1 MTKELYNEAYNLQV
15 EIDDWERVIS
25 ECQSI
30 VDENKKYKTK
40 EGEHPLVR
48 ISVGKETLYMEL
60 SYFEEHILG
69 YAKNML
75 NVLNKEF
82 EEL

>member
-25 ECQSI
+25 ECQGI

-40 EGEHPLVR
+40 ELGYPLVR
-48 ISVGKETLYMEL
+48 ISVGAEPFYMKL

-75 NVLNKEF
+75 NALNKKF

>member
-40 EGEHPLVR
+40 EGEIPLVR
-48 ISVGKETLYMEL
+48 IPVGEETLYMEL
-60 SYFEEHILG
+60 PYFEEHILG

>member
-1 MTKELYNEAYNLQV
+1 MTKELYNAAYYLQV

-40 EGEHPLVR
+40 ELGHPLVR
-48 ISVGKETLYMEL
+48 ISVGAKPFYMEL

-75 NVLNKEF
+75 NALNKEF